1 MIQYKS
7 YAESARELRKALKAR
22 WPGVTFSVTKSGRNC
37 ADVRWVDGPTW
48 EQVKR
53 FVAPFE
59 GADFDPMQD
68 LETPRGNGS
77 GIKYIFPCRDFSE
90 TFLIDTLAAMK
101 KEWGFDPMPVL
112 ERSTRGGCWINFNAM
127 IPPNMPEVDWP
138 TVRNKMHWAERF
150 LQDREG

>member
-7 YAESARELRKALKAR
+7 YSESARELRQALKQR
-22 WPGVTFSVTKSGRNC
+22 WPGVKFSVTKSGRNC
-37 ADVRWVDGPTW
+37 ADVAWVDGPTW

-68 LETPRGNGS
+68 LETPRDNGS

-101 KEWGFDPMPVL
+101 EHGFRPLPIL
-112 ERSTRGGCWINFNAM
+112 EYGWNGEPHLNFDGLKNEPGCS
-127 IPPNMPEVDWP
+127 D
-138 TVRNKMHWAERF
+138 RHWAERF
-150 LQDREG
+150 LVDREG